1 LTVLQE
7 HTCKSRQEAS
17 KLAAD
22 RIASRLLLDLESQRE
37 ASIVVSGGSTPQ
49 GCFDILAATAL
60 PWERVYVVPSD
71 ERWVPPGHAASNEK
85 MIRETL
91 LKDRAANAMF
101 QSLYADGSSAR
112 DHCATLANELDAL
125 PLLYSSV
132 LLGMGEDGHFASL
145 FPDAAKLADGLDID
159 SISRCLAIETKAS
172 PHPRITL
179 TLTTLVRSK
188 EIVLLL
194 FGDAKREILQKAKLA
209 DNAYPVSRLLQQKRA
224 PVHVIWAP

>member
-1 LTVLQE
+1 VLQE
-7 HTCKSRQEAS
+7 HRCESRQEAS

-22 RIASRLLLDLESQRE
+22 RIANRLQLDLESQRE
-37 ASIVVSGGSTPQ
+37 ASIVVSGGSTPKD
-49 GCFDILAATAL
+49 CFDILSTTAL

-71 ERWVPPGHAASNEK
+71 ERWVPTDHAASNEK

-101 QSLYADGSSAR
+101 QSLYADATSAR

-145 FPDAAKLADGLDID
+145 FPDVADLADGLDLD
-159 SISRCLAIETKAS
+159 SSSRCLAIETNAS

-179 TLTTLVRSK
+179 TLSTLVRSK
-188 EIVLLL
+188 EIILLL
-194 FGDAKREILQKAKLA
+194 FGNTKRDILQKAKLSA
-209 DNAYPVSRLLQQKRA
+209 NAYPVGRLLQQKRA

>member
-1 LTVLQE
+1 MLQE
-7 HTCKSRQEAS
+7 HSCENRQDAS

-22 RIASRLLLDLESQRE
+22 RIAKRLQLDLESQHE

-49 GCFDILAATAL
+49 GCLDILSTTAL
-60 PWERVYVVPSD
+60 LWERIYVVPSD
-71 ERWVPPGHAASNEK
+71 ERWVPPDHAASNEK

-91 LKDRAANAMF
+91 LKDHAANAMF
-101 QSLYADGSSAR
+101 QSLYAGGTSAR

-159 SISRCLAIETKAS
+159 SVSRCLAVETRAS

-179 TLTTLVRSK
+179 TLSTLVRSK

-194 FGDAKREILQKAKLA
+194 FGEAKREILQKAKLF
-209 DNAYPVSRLLQQKRA
+209 DHAYPVSRLLQQNRA